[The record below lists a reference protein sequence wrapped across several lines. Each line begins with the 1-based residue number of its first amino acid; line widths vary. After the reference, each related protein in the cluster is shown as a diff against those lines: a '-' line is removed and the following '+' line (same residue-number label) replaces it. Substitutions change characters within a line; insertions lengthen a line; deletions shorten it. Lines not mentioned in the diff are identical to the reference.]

1 MRIPPDRRDPRKR
14 GGGGTW
20 ALIAALLVGAAV
32 AGARFAWPGSGVWPG
47 QAAPPRTP
55 AARAVV
61 SALEDVFD
69 ARAAAL
75 VRGDLSLIEPH
86 YETDGPASA
95 RKALQHEARKLRYV
109 QAWASKRG
117 VAITAADAHLQV
129 KSVVLGRGTANTVVW
144 QSLNVRYRPSSR
156 PAAADSVFG
165 IRTRHKITLV
175 RKASGWLVRSDE
187 YTDPLGEDTL
197 VPEVAPAASLE
208 PADPVEF
215 VYPPPGPLDDQAYGA
230 AAAAPSLGRT
240 SWRQLY
246 NRKRAVAY
254 ADRYCGVKVSPGA
267 EFGYNPLYLDYTDM
281 GGDCTNFVSQVLGDS
296 KAGGIPH
303 DSAWYYDYTS
313 SKGGSR
319 AWVETDAL
327 AAHLTESGMARL
339 LARGSFR
346 DVQAPTQRFPRG
358 ALALLEPGD
367 IIAYEEKGEIQH
379 FAVITARDPSG
390 YPLVNTHT
398 ADRYHVP
405 WDLGW
410 DKNTVFWLFKIVR

>member
-1 MRIPPDRRDPRKR
+1 MRDTADGHWLRKR
-14 GGGGTW
+14 RSARTW
-20 ALIAALLVGAAV
+20 VLVAAVLAAV
-32 AGARFAWPGSGVWPG
+32 AAAGVRLAPPGVWPG
-47 QAAPPRTP
+47 QANPPRRP
-55 AARAVV
+55 AARVLV
-61 SALEDVFD
+61 SALQDIFD

-75 VRGDLSLIEPH
+75 VRGDLSVIEPH

-95 RKALQHEARKLRYV
+95 RKALEHEALKLRYV

-117 VAITAADAHLQV
+117 VTITAADAHLQV
-129 KSVVLGRGTANTVVW
+129 KSVALGRGVASAVVW

-156 PAAADSVFG
+156 PAASDNVFG
-165 IRTRHKITLV
+165 IRTRHEITLV
-175 RKASGWLVRSDE
+175 REGGRWLVRSDE

-208 PADPVEF
+208 PADPIEF
-215 VYPPPGPLDDQAYGA
+215 VYPLSDSPDARPFE
-230 AAAAPSLGRT
+230 AAAAPSPGRRT
-240 SWRQLY
+240 RGQLY
-246 NRKRAVAY
+246 NRERAVAY
-254 ADRYCGVKVSPGA
+254 ADRYCGVKVSPGRD
-267 EFGYNPLYLDYTDM
+267 FGYNPLYLDYTDM

-313 SKGGSR
+313 SKGGSKT
-319 AWVETDAL
+319 WVETDAL

-346 DVQAPTQRFPRG
+346 DVQAPTPRFPRG
-358 ALALLEPGD
+358 ALGELKPGD

-379 FAVITARDPSG
+379 FAVVTARDPSG
-390 YPLVNTHT
+390 YLLVNTHT

-410 DKNTVFWLFKIVR
+410 DRNTVFWIFKIVR